1 MDTAYSVYREILIWD
16 NKNRRAEIIRQ
27 QRKTLAR
34 SIALVTLLTSI
45 TVAAIFWGTSIT
57 PKASSESPRIKY
69 YTTYSVGASESLYNI
84 SRDYVSSEYSGV
96 DEYMHE
102 VCLINHIDDASDIK
116 AGDMIVL
123 PYYSSEFK
131 E

>member
-1 MDTAYSVYREILIWD
+1 M
-16 NKNRRAEIIRQ
+16 
-27 QRKTLAR
+27 
-34 SIALVTLLTSI
+34 TLLTSI

-69 YTTYSVGASESLYNI
+69 YTTYSVGASESLYTI
-84 SRDYVSSEYSGV
+84 SQEYVSSEYAGI
-96 DEYMHE
+96 DDYMYE
-102 VCLINHIDDASDIK
+102 VCSINHIENADDIN
-116 AGDMIVL
+116 AGEMLIL